1 MDKTQLPEHSSIQP
15 AARFREETERAC
27 LALVEAQLEV
37 AFTFVR
43 RAESEIGDGNGAGT
57 AELIAKAIATH
68 NMAVKYLANVPV
80 EFEEEKRKLY
90 IAARKLF
97 EASRAAA
104 RLRKQPGSSILSL
117 TQSTQA

>member
-37 AFTFVR
+37 AFSFVS
-43 RAESEIGDGNGAGT
+43 RAESDIGGGNGAGA
-57 AELIAKAIATH
+57 AEWIAKAMATH
-68 NMAVKYLANVPV
+68 NMAVQYLANVPA
-80 EFEEEKRKLY
+80 EFEEEKRELY

-97 EASRAAA
+97 EAGRAAE
-104 RLRKQPGSSILSL
+104 RLRKHSNSSLNV
-117 TQSTQA
+117 TQSTSSA